1 MVKVKMAEVT
11 HNQKDFNQKAIQ
23 VQDGLTAVSKS
34 MIAVPKTPGF
44 SGEAKRSMASYT
56 DRIHK
61 STNQDLINNISEL
74 KSQYQ
79 KTIQMFKGEVDSSE
93 DAILDSNYIQEI
105 SGRVKQQRSPLEEA
119 LNTCNK
125 GVSQAAGIVAVTH
138 LNHEAVQN
146 LEQTCRSAK
155 QTVSKLEQFNQNKP
169 SVAMEN
175 LSKQTVNVNSVLT
188 EIERQ
193 VYQETKKLLNK
204 IVDGLKSV
212 VNNDWYQRF
221 KMLISS
227 DPKRALKEILESK
240 KLVAMI
246 QKSPKIMGFIA
257 SALVIG
263 TIKMGSLPPKV
274 MQAMKKLAHVRSI
287 VNFANKYIPNVLS
300 NNFWHIGRSF
310 IKDWKI
316 VNKLP
321 ISKLGKGKLF
331 GLDTIINIG
340 VDWAD
345 DKQHNLGHA
354 VSDGVID
361 SITSVGPVSGA
372 MAGAVGGP
380 WGASAGFVVG
390 SINQIY
396 KFFHPKAS
404 ANAKTFAHQVEDKI
418 NPKIGKAVRD
428 IKWENIY
435 PVPYY
440 PNYYPNLN

>member
-1 MVKVKMAEVT
+1 
-11 HNQKDFNQKAIQ
+11 
-23 VQDGLTAVSKS
+23 
-34 MIAVPKTPGF
+34 
-44 SGEAKRSMASYT
+44 
-56 DRIHK
+56 
-61 STNQDLINNISEL
+61 
-74 KSQYQ
+74 
-79 KTIQMFKGEVDSSE
+79 
-93 DAILDSNYIQEI
+93 
-105 SGRVKQQRSPLEEA
+105 
-119 LNTCNK
+119 
-125 GVSQAAGIVAVTH
+125 
-138 LNHEAVQN
+138 
-146 LEQTCRSAK
+146 
-155 QTVSKLEQFNQNKP
+155 
-169 SVAMEN
+169 
-175 LSKQTVNVNSVLT
+175 
-188 EIERQ
+188 
-193 VYQETKKLLNK
+193 
-204 IVDGLKSV
+204 
-212 VNNDWYQRF
+212 
-221 KMLISS
+221 
-227 DPKRALKEILESK
+227 
-240 KLVAMI
+240 
-246 QKSPKIMGFIA
+246 
-257 SALVIG
+257 
-263 TIKMGSLPPKV
+263 MGSLPPRV

-361 SITSVGPVSGA
+361 SITSVGPVSGS

>member
-1 MVKVKMAEVT
+1 
-11 HNQKDFNQKAIQ
+11 
-23 VQDGLTAVSKS
+23 
-34 MIAVPKTPGF
+34 
-44 SGEAKRSMASYT
+44 
-56 DRIHK
+56 
-61 STNQDLINNISEL
+61 
-74 KSQYQ
+74 
-79 KTIQMFKGEVDSSE
+79 
-93 DAILDSNYIQEI
+93 
-105 SGRVKQQRSPLEEA
+105 
-119 LNTCNK
+119 
-125 GVSQAAGIVAVTH
+125 
-138 LNHEAVQN
+138 
-146 LEQTCRSAK
+146 
-155 QTVSKLEQFNQNKP
+155 
-169 SVAMEN
+169 
-175 LSKQTVNVNSVLT
+175 
-188 EIERQ
+188 
-193 VYQETKKLLNK
+193 
-204 IVDGLKSV
+204 
-212 VNNDWYQRF
+212 
-221 KMLISS
+221 
-227 DPKRALKEILESK
+227 
-240 KLVAMI
+240 
-246 QKSPKIMGFIA
+246 MGFIA

-310 IKDWKI
+310 IKDWKV

-331 GLDTIINIG
+331 GLDTVVNIF

-372 MAGAVGGP
+372 MAGAVAGP
-380 WGASAGFVVG
+380 WGAGAGFLAG

-396 KFFHPKAS
+396 KFFHPKVS

-440 PNYYPNLN
+440 PNLN